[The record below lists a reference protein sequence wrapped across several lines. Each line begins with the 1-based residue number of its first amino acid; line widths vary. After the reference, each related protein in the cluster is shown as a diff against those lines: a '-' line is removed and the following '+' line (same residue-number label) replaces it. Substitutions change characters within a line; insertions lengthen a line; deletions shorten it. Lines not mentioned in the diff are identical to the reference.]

1 MADPLAKFAILQNIE
16 ENLGVWF
23 MRLAGFAES
32 HFFFLSEAFSNLWQR
47 SI

>member
-1 MADPLAKFAILQNIE
+1 MGYSLAKFTCFEIIE
-16 ENLGVWF
+16 ENLGVGF
-23 MRLAGFAES
+23 VRLAGLAES